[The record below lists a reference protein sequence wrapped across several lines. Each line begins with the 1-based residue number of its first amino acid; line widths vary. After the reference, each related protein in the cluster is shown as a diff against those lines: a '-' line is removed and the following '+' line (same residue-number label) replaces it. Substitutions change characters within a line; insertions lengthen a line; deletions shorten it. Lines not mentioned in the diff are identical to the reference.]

1 MGIPELSINP
11 LSQRLVALFE
21 NTNFQDFVRKVSLFS
36 DKAPFEEKLR
46 FMFTVWD
53 VDGDGRISLEDLE
66 HVLRQRAG
74 SSLSEIDLRAVAQ
87 RVLREAGVEA
97 GGGMGLDQFR
107 EVFKGDGLTGMR
119 IDPPELTRGGVT
131 ISPSGFTR
139 DLPTSGDPLEA
150 PGNSSAFDMAP
161 EPPN

>member
-1 MGIPELSINP
+1 M
-11 LSQRLVALFE
+11 ALFE

-53 VDGDGRISLEDLE
+53 VDGDGRISQEDLE

-74 SSLSEIDLRAVAQ
+74 SSLSEGELRAVAQ

-97 GGGMGLDQFR
+97 GGAWACSTSGKSSMG
-107 EVFKGDGLTGMR
+107 TGW
-119 IDPPELTRGGVT
+119 LVCASTRRS
-131 ISPSGFTR
+131 SPSLASSSR
-139 DLPTSGDPLEA
+139 DERPRH
-150 PGNSSAFDMAP
+150 MH
-161 EPPN
+161 